1 MPGEDLTETYT
12 RTRAQGFG
20 PEVRRRIMLGT
31 YALSAGYYDAF
42 YLKAQRVRT
51 LIRRD
56 YDTAFERCDVVCTP
70 TTPTPAFASISPLG
84 SGREPSFAV
93 PEIMSRGG
101 RNPRGRLFRL
111 CSLRVPIEGC
121 DATFEED
128 GIGKMNTHAF
138 KGPQTRA
145 VTEIGLSPFMLA
157 FCNDGFRDYELLPI
171 PVLRLFRHK
180 SIFIR
185 TDRGIRRPADLRG
198 RKVATVGYSSS
209 GLTWVRGIL
218 QHEYGVKPSE
228 IRWIVTGADSSAKIT
243 GGVSSWEKVLP
254 SGLDIRNAPS
264 GKDESDL
271 LLAGEVDAVFH
282 PAEPQA
288 FIDRHP
294 KVDRLFR
301 DHRKVEQAYFKKTGI
316 FPIMH
321 VVAIRRD
328 VAKANPWL
336 PRAVFD
342 AYCEAKQLDYQE
354 MHKMGSY
361 YSSLPWFGQELRE
374 TRELMGQNFYPYG
387 VSGMRKAMEAA
398 FRFSHEQGL
407 AKRVLELEEVLH
419 PSSLSFEEASG

>member
-1 MPGEDLTETYT
+1 MPLVDHWFSTCQKLGPEYCSGVEKSSLT
-12 RTRAQGFG
+12 RRRLLGAGGALWLAAAARPARLLAQGARATKSKRL
-20 PEVRRRIMLGT
+20 PLTV
-31 YALSAGYYDAF
+31 AGYRYD
-42 YLKAQRVRT
+42 RVRA
-51 LIRRD
+51 LAD
-56 YDTAFERCDVVCTP
+56 
-70 TTPTPAFASISPLG
+70 
-84 SGREPSFAV
+84 
-93 PEIMSRGG
+93 
-101 RNPRGRLFRL
+101 
-111 CSLRVPIEGC
+111 LRVPIERC
-121 DATFEED
+121 DVTFEED

-138 KGPQTRA
+138 KGPKTRA

-198 RKVATVGYSSS
+198 RKIATVGYSSS

-218 QHEYGVKPSE
+218 QDEYGVKPSE
-228 IRWIVTGADSSAKIT
+228 IRWVVTGADSSAKIT

-254 SGLDIRNAPS
+254 SGLDIRQAPP

-328 VAKANPWL
+328 VARANPWL
-336 PRAVFD
+336 ARAVFE
-342 AYCEAKQLDYQE
+342 AYCEAKRLDYQQ

-361 YSSLPWFGQELRE
+361 YSSLPWFGQELRQ

-387 VSGMRKAMEAA
+387 VSGMRKAMETA
-398 FRFSHEQGL
+398 FRFSYEQGL

-419 PSSLSFEEASG
+419 PSSLSFEEASS